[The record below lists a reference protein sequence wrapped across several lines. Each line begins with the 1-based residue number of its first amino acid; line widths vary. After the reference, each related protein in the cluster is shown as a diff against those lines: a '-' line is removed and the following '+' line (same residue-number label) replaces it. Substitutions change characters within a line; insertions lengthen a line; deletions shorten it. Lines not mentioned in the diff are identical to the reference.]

1 MFQNEETQKCS
12 EEIKTVLEEENYL
25 IYERFREQKLFT
37 FLQISLLKN
46 ITR

>member
-25 IYERFREQKLFT
+25 TYESFREQKLFT
-37 FLQISLLKN
+37 FFEISLLKN